1 MCLCGF
7 LILHIKFYNFAG
19 SKFEYIIMKIYNSKF
34 TFSGHESFPCKT
46 LWLKK
51 GYDFIKAEKNF
62 NDPSAVVDLGVGKN
76 MVSAVR
82 YWYKAFGLNK
92 DSQTGWIADYIL
104 DTETGK
110 DPYLEDLGTLWLMHF
125 LLIHSEEASLYRLFF
140 VDFQKERRLFDREQ
154 VVNFIKRKMK
164 GAEKENLYNE
174 NTVKKDVGVL
184 LLNYCLPR
192 NPQSNEDFSTLLMD
206 LDLLRQSDKK
216 DNSEDR
222 KEQYF
227 FNIEGKNQVT
237 PEMFLL
243 ALLLTKEDS
252 DNSVSYDILH
262 EIGLIFCMTDLEV
275 IDMLNLLSETYSDS
289 LIYSDVA
296 GIRQLQFI
304 KQMDAKQ
311 VLEKY
316 YE

>member
-1 MCLCGF
+1 
-7 LILHIKFYNFAG
+7 
-19 SKFEYIIMKIYNSKF
+19 MKINNNSKY

-51 GYDFIKAEKNF
+51 GYDFIKDGKDF
-62 NDPSAVVDLGVGKN
+62 NSPAAVVSLGVGKN

-92 DSQTGWIADYIL
+92 ESENAWIADYIL
-104 DTETGK
+104 DSQTGK

-125 LLIHSEEASLYRLFF
+125 LLIYSEEASLYRMFYI
-140 VDFQKERRLFDREQ
+140 DFQQERRLFDREQ
-154 VVNFIKRKMK
+154 IINFVKRKMK
-164 GAEKENLYNE
+164 GAEKENFYNE
-174 NTVKKDVGVL
+174 NTVRKDVGVL

-216 DNSEDR
+216 DNFDDK

-227 FNIEGKNQVT
+227 FNIEGKKQVT
-237 PEMFLL
+237 PEIFLF
-243 ALLLTKEDS
+243 ALLLTKDDA
-252 DNSVSYDILH
+252 DNSISYDTLRDV
-262 EIGLIFCMTDLEV
+262 GLMFCMTDLEV
-275 IDMLNLLSETYSDS
+275 IDMLNQLSETYSDA
-289 LIYSDVA
+289 LTYSDVA
-296 GIRQLQFI
+296 GIRQLQFTQ
-304 KQMDAKQ
+304 QMDAKQ

>member
-1 MCLCGF
+1 M
-7 LILHIKFYNFAG
+7 
-19 SKFEYIIMKIYNSKF
+19 
-34 TFSGHESFPCKT
+34 
-46 LWLKK
+46 
-51 GYDFIKAEKNF
+51 AEKDF
-62 NDPSAVVDLGVGKN
+62 NAPTAVVDLGVGKN

-82 YWYKAFGLNK
+82 YWYKAFGLNLE
-92 DSQTGWIADYIL
+92 SGTAWIADYIL
-104 DTETGK
+104 DSQTGK

-125 LLIHSEEASLYRLFF
+125 LLIHSEEATLYRTFF
-140 VDFQKERRLFDREQ
+140 VDFQQERRLFDREQ
-154 VVNFIKRKMK
+154 LISFVKRKMK
-164 GAEKENLYNE
+164 GAGKESLYNE

-216 DNSEDR
+216 DNFDDK

-227 FNIEGKNQVT
+227 FNIEGKKQVT
-237 PEMFLL
+237 PEIFLF

-262 EIGLIFCMTDLEV
+262 EIGLMFCMTDLEV
-275 IDMLNLLSETYSDS
+275 IDMLNQLSETYSDA
-289 LIYSDVA
+289 LTYSDVA
-296 GIRQLQFI
+296 GIRQLQFTQ
-304 KQMDAKQ
+304 QMDAKQ